1 MVQPEIFASLDIG
14 TTSIKV
20 VVAEYVNQQINVIGV
35 GHERSQGLSRG
46 VIVDIDKTVE
56 SIKRAIKKAEQ
67 KANYTINDVIVAVPS
82 NQVNIEPCYGMIA
95 VSNDN
100 REITDKDVK
109 NVLAAAKVRSVP
121 AEREIISVMPEEFIV
136 DGFDNIKDPRGMI
149 GVRLELYASLV
160 TGPKTLVHNIRRC
173 VAMAGLNIRD
183 LVVQSYANAYA
194 AMSKSEREFGTI
206 LVDMGGGQ
214 TSVSVFHDDQ
224 LKFATVDHEGGELVT
239 KDIST
244 ILNTSIENAEQIKLE
259 YGYALSKDTSDSE
272 FFPVETI
279 GKVNPERVDE
289 HYLAEIIEARERQI
303 FETLKKPLDKIEA
316 FALPG
321 GIIVTGG
328 AASLPGV
335 LDLAEEVFG
344 HEVRYYIPEYVGLRN
359 PIFTTAIGL
368 IQYVAQLDDIH
379 HLAQDYGQ
387 PIKAASTSRAS
398 QSTPARNE
406 QIASTKQT
414 ESVENYRQVKDDS
427 ANDEPSV
434 SPSNNGQNY
443 YEERPASQYD
453 ELNDETET
461 GEEESPVDKIK
472 NFFKDFFV

>member
-1 MVQPEIFASLDIG
+1 
-14 TTSIKV
+14 
-20 VVAEYVNQQINVIGV
+20 
-35 GHERSQGLSRG
+35 
-46 VIVDIDKTVE
+46 
-56 SIKRAIKKAEQ
+56 
-67 KANYTINDVIVAVPS
+67 
-82 NQVNIEPCYGMIA
+82 
-95 VSNDN
+95 
-100 REITDKDVK
+100 
-109 NVLAAAKVRSVP
+109 
-121 AEREIISVMPEEFIV
+121 
-136 DGFDNIKDPRGMI
+136 
-149 GVRLELYASLV
+149 
-160 TGPKTLVHNIRRC
+160 
-173 VAMAGLNIRD
+173 MAGLNIRD

-259 YGYALSKDTSDSE
+259 YGYALPKDTSDSE

-279 GKVNPERVDE
+279 GKANPERVDD

-328 AASLPGV
+328 AASLLGV

-379 HLAQDYGQ
+379 HLAQDKGPQTQAVSTNRTSQ
-387 PIKAASTSRAS
+387 P
-398 QSTPARNE
+398 TPARNE
-406 QIASTKQT
+406 PVASKKQT
-414 ESVENYRQVKDDS
+414 ESVDNYRQVKDDS
-427 ANDEPSV
+427 ANDHLSA
-434 SPSNNGQNY
+434 SPSNDEETY
-443 YEERPASQYD
+443 YEARPTSQYD
-453 ELNDETET
+453 DLNDETET
-461 GEEESPVDKIK
+461 GDEESPVDKIK

>member
-206 LVDMGGGQ
+206 LIDMGGGQ

-259 YGYALSKDTSDSE
+259 YGYALPKDTSDSE

-279 GKVNPERVDE
+279 GKVNPERVSE

-359 PIFTTAIGL
+359 PVFTTAVGL

-379 HLAQDYGQ
+379 HLAQD
-387 PIKAASTSRAS
+387 
-398 QSTPARNE
+398 NE
-406 QIASTKQT
+406 QLVQVAPTTRTSQPTAAPKEPVASTKQT
-414 ESVENYRQVKDDS
+414 ESVDNYKQVNDDN
-427 ANDEPSV
+427 ANDKTSV
-434 SPSNNGQNY
+434 SPSNNEQTY
-443 YEERPASQYD
+443 YEESPASQYD

>member
-206 LVDMGGGQ
+206 LIDMGGGQ

-259 YGYALSKDTSDSE
+259 YGYALPKDTSDSE

-279 GKVNPERVDE
+279 GKVNPERVSE

-359 PIFTTAIGL
+359 PVFTTAVGL

-379 HLAQDYGQ
+379 HLAQD
-387 PIKAASTSRAS
+387 
-398 QSTPARNE
+398 NE
-406 QIASTKQT
+406 QLVQVAPTTRTSQPTAAPKESVASTKQT
-414 ESVENYRQVKDDS
+414 ESVDNYKQVNDDS
-427 ANDEPSV
+427 ANDKPSV
-434 SPSNNGQNY
+434 SPSSNEQTY
-443 YEERPASQYD
+443 YEESPASQYD

>member
-214 TSVSVFHDDQ
+214 TSVSVFHDNQ

-259 YGYALSKDTSDSE
+259 YGYALPKDTSDSE

-279 GKVNPERVDE
+279 GKVNPERVSE

-359 PIFTTAIGL
+359 PVFTTAVGL

-379 HLAQDYGQ
+379 HLAQD
-387 PIKAASTSRAS
+387 
-398 QSTPARNE
+398 NE
-406 QIASTKQT
+406 QLVQVAPTTRTSQPTAAPKEPVASTKQT
-414 ESVENYRQVKDDS
+414 ESVDNYKQVNDDN
-427 ANDEPSV
+427 ANDKTSV
-434 SPSNNGQNY
+434 SPSNNEQTY
-443 YEERPASQYD
+443 YEEIPASQYD

>member
-46 VIVDIDKTVE
+46 VIVDIDKTVA
-56 SIKRAIKKAEQ
+56 SIKRAIQKAE
-67 KANYTINDVIVAVPS
+67 KKSNHTITDVIVGVPS

-95 VSNDN
+95 VSTEN

-149 GVRLELYASLV
+149 GVRLELYANLI

-173 VAMAGLNIRD
+173 VSMAGLNIKE

-194 AMSKSEREFGTI
+194 AMSQSEREFGTI

-214 TSVSVFHDDQ
+214 TSVSVFHDDL

-259 YGYALSKDTSDSE
+259 YGYALPKDTSESE

-303 FETLKKPLDKIEA
+303 FETLKKPLKKIEA

-335 LDLAEEVFG
+335 LDLAEEVFE
-344 HEVRYYIPEYVGLRN
+344 HDVRYYIPEYVGLRN
-359 PIFTTAIGL
+359 PIYTTAIGL

-379 HLAQDYGQ
+379 HLAQDNDKQVASPAKAQAQ
-387 PIKAASTSRAS
+387 PA
-398 QSTPARNE
+398 PAVR
-406 QIASTKQT
+406 QT
-414 ESVENYRQVKDDS
+414 VESVDYYSQVKDDKVTE
-427 ANDEPSV
+427 APSV
-434 SPSNNGQNY
+434 PAANQQQDY
-443 YEERPASQYD
+443 YGDAQANQYQD
-453 ELNDETET
+453 EYNDTES
-461 GEEESPVDKIK
+461 EEESSVDKIK
-472 NFFKDFFV
+472 KFFKDFFA

>member
-1 MVQPEIFASLDIG
+1 M
-14 TTSIKV
+14 
-20 VVAEYVNQQINVIGV
+20 
-35 GHERSQGLSRG
+35 
-46 VIVDIDKTVE
+46 
-56 SIKRAIKKAEQ
+56 
-67 KANYTINDVIVAVPS
+67 
-82 NQVNIEPCYGMIA
+82 
-95 VSNDN
+95 
-100 REITDKDVK
+100 
-109 NVLAAAKVRSVP
+109 
-121 AEREIISVMPEEFIV
+121 
-136 DGFDNIKDPRGMI
+136 
-149 GVRLELYASLV
+149 
-160 TGPKTLVHNIRRC
+160 
-173 VAMAGLNIRD
+173 
-183 LVVQSYANAYA
+183 
-194 AMSKSEREFGTI
+194 
-206 LVDMGGGQ
+206 
-214 TSVSVFHDDQ
+214 SVFHDDQ

-259 YGYALSKDTSDSE
+259 YGYALPKDTSDSE
-272 FFPVETI
+272 SFPVETI
-279 GKVNPERVDE
+279 GKVNPERVSE

-359 PIFTTAIGL
+359 PVFTTAVGL

-379 HLAQDYGQ
+379 HLAQD
-387 PIKAASTSRAS
+387 
-398 QSTPARNE
+398 NE
-406 QIASTKQT
+406 QLVQVAPTTRTSQPTAVPKESVASTKQT
-414 ESVENYRQVKDDS
+414 ESVDNYKQVNDDN
-427 ANDEPSV
+427 ANDKPSV
-434 SPSNNGQNY
+434 SPSNNEQTY
-443 YEERPASQYD
+443 YEESPASQYD

>member
-206 LVDMGGGQ
+206 LIDMGGGQ

-259 YGYALSKDTSDSE
+259 YGYALPKDTSDSE

-279 GKVNPERVDE
+279 GKVNPERVSE

-359 PIFTTAIGL
+359 PVFTTAVGL

-379 HLAQDYGQ
+379 HLAQD
-387 PIKAASTSRAS
+387 
-398 QSTPARNE
+398 NE
-406 QIASTKQT
+406 QLVQVAPTTRTSQPTAAPKEPVASTKQT
-414 ESVENYRQVKDDS
+414 ESVDNYKQVNDDN
-427 ANDEPSV
+427 ANDKTSV
-434 SPSNNGQNY
+434 SPSNNEQTY
-443 YEERPASQYD
+443 YEESLASQYD

-472 NFFKDFFV
+472 KFFKDFFV

>member
-206 LVDMGGGQ
+206 LIDMGGGQ

-259 YGYALSKDTSDSE
+259 YGYALPKDTSDSE

-279 GKVNPERVDE
+279 GKVNPERVSE

-359 PIFTTAIGL
+359 PVFTTAVGL

-379 HLAQDYGQ
+379 HLAQD
-387 PIKAASTSRAS
+387 
-398 QSTPARNE
+398 NE
-406 QIASTKQT
+406 QLVQVAPTTRTSQPTAAPKEPVASTKQT
-414 ESVENYRQVKDDS
+414 ESVDNYKQVNDDN
-427 ANDEPSV
+427 ANDKTSV
-434 SPSNNGQNY
+434 SPSNNEQTY
-443 YEERPASQYD
+443 YEESLASQYD

>member
-414 ESVENYRQVKDDS
+414 ESVDNYRQVKDDS

>member
-46 VIVDIDKTVE
+46 VIVDIDKTVA
-56 SIKRAIKKAEQ
+56 SIKRAIQKAE
-67 KANYTINDVIVAVPS
+67 KKSNHTITDVIVGVPS

-95 VSNDN
+95 VSTEN

-149 GVRLELYASLV
+149 GVRLELYANLI

-173 VAMAGLNIRD
+173 VSMAGLNIKE

-194 AMSKSEREFGTI
+194 AMSQSEREFGTI
-206 LVDMGGGQ
+206 LIDMGGGQ
-214 TSVSVFHDDQ
+214 TSVSVFHDDL

-259 YGYALSKDTSDSE
+259 YGYALPKDTSESE

-303 FETLKKPLDKIEA
+303 FETLKKPLKKIEA

-335 LDLAEEVFG
+335 LDLAEEVFE

-379 HLAQDYGQ
+379 HLAQDNDKQVASPVKAKAQ
-387 PIKAASTSRAS
+387 PA
-398 QSTPARNE
+398 PAVRP
-406 QIASTKQT
+406 TV
-414 ESVENYRQVKDDS
+414 ESVDNYSQVKDDKVTEAQDVPA
-427 ANDEPSV
+427 ANQQD
-434 SPSNNGQNY
+434 Y
-443 YEERPASQYD
+443 YDDDAQANQYQD
-453 ELNDETET
+453 DYNDTESD
-461 GEEESPVDKIK
+461 EEESSVDKIK
-472 NFFKDFFV
+472 KFFKDFFA

>member
-206 LVDMGGGQ
+206 LIDMGGGQ

-259 YGYALSKDTSDSE
+259 YGYALPKDTSDSE

-279 GKVNPERVDE
+279 GKVNPERVSE

-359 PIFTTAIGL
+359 PVFTTAVGL

-379 HLAQDYGQ
+379 HLAQD
-387 PIKAASTSRAS
+387 
-398 QSTPARNE
+398 NE
-406 QIASTKQT
+406 QLVQVAPTTRTSQPTAARKEPVASTKQT
-414 ESVENYRQVKDDS
+414 ESVDNYKQVNDDN
-427 ANDEPSV
+427 ANDKTSV
-434 SPSNNGQNY
+434 SPSNNEQTY
-443 YEERPASQYD
+443 YEESPASQYD

>member
-1 MVQPEIFASLDIG
+1 MVKPEIFASLDIG

-206 LVDMGGGQ
+206 LIDMGGGQ

-259 YGYALSKDTSDSE
+259 YGYALPKDTSDSE

-279 GKVNPERVDE
+279 GKVNPERVSE

-359 PIFTTAIGL
+359 PVFTTAVGL

-379 HLAQDYGQ
+379 HLAQDNEQLVQVAPTTRTSQ
-387 PIKAASTSRAS
+387 PTAAPKEPVAST
-398 QSTPARNE
+398 E
-406 QIASTKQT
+406 QT
-414 ESVENYRQVKDDS
+414 ESVDNYKQVNDDN
-427 ANDEPSV
+427 ANNKPSV
-434 SPSNNGQNY
+434 SPSNNEQTY
-443 YEERPASQYD
+443 YEEIPASQYD

>member
-1 MVQPEIFASLDIG
+1 
-14 TTSIKV
+14 
-20 VVAEYVNQQINVIGV
+20 
-35 GHERSQGLSRG
+35 
-46 VIVDIDKTVE
+46 
-56 SIKRAIKKAEQ
+56 KRAIKKAEQ
-67 KANYTINDVIVAVPS
+67 KANYTINDVIVAVPR

-206 LVDMGGGQ
+206 LIDMGGGQ

-244 ILNTSIENAEQIKLE
+244 ILNTSIENDEQIKLE
-259 YGYALSKDTSDSE
+259 YGYALPKDTSDSE
-272 FFPVETI
+272 SFPVETI
-279 GKVNPERVDE
+279 GKVNPERVSE

-303 FETLKKPLDKIEA
+303 CETLKKPLDKIEA

-359 PIFTTAIGL
+359 PVFTTAVGL

-379 HLAQDYGQ
+379 HLAQD
-387 PIKAASTSRAS
+387 
-398 QSTPARNE
+398 NE
-406 QIASTKQT
+406 QLVQVAPTTRTSQPTAVPKESVASTKQT
-414 ESVENYRQVKDDS
+414 ESVDNYKQVNDDN
-427 ANDEPSV
+427 ANDKPSV
-434 SPSNNGQNY
+434 SPSNNEQTY
-443 YEERPASQYD
+443 YEESPASQYD

>member
-1 MVQPEIFASLDIG
+1 MSAHKAS
-14 TTSIKV
+14 
-20 VVAEYVNQQINVIGV
+20 
-35 GHERSQGLSRG
+35 
-46 VIVDIDKTVE
+46 VDIDKTVE

-206 LVDMGGGQ
+206 LIDMGGGQ

-244 ILNTSIENAEQIKLE
+244 ILNTSIENAEQIKIE
-259 YGYALSKDTSDSE
+259 YGYALPKDTSDSE

-279 GKVNPERVDE
+279 GKVNPERVSE

-359 PIFTTAIGL
+359 PIFTTAVGL

-379 HLAQDYGQ
+379 HLAQD
-387 PIKAASTSRAS
+387 
-398 QSTPARNE
+398 NE
-406 QIASTKQT
+406 QLVQVAPTTRTSQPTAAPKEPVASTKQT
-414 ESVENYRQVKDDS
+414 ELVDNYKQVNDDN
-427 ANDEPSV
+427 ANDKPSV
-434 SPSNNGQNY
+434 SPSNNEKTY
-443 YEERPASQYD
+443 YEESPASQYD

>member
-206 LVDMGGGQ
+206 LIDMGGGQ

-259 YGYALSKDTSDSE
+259 YGYALPKDTSDSE

-279 GKVNPERVDE
+279 GKVNPERVSE

-359 PIFTTAIGL
+359 PIFTTAVGL
-368 IQYVAQLDDIH
+368 IQYVSQLDDIH
-379 HLAQDYGQ
+379 HLAQDNGQ
-387 PIKAASTSRAS
+387 QVQVAPTTRTSQPTAA
-398 QSTPARNE
+398 PKE
-406 QIASTKQT
+406 PVASTKQT
-414 ESVENYRQVKDDS
+414 ESVDNYKQVKDDS
-427 ANDEPSV
+427 ANDKPSV
-434 SPSNNGQNY
+434 SPSNNEQTY

>member
-136 DGFDNIKDPRGMI
+136 DGFDNIKEPRGMI

-414 ESVENYRQVKDDS
+414 ESVDNYRQVKDDS

>member
-206 LVDMGGGQ
+206 LIDMGGGQ

-259 YGYALSKDTSDSE
+259 YGYALPKDTSDSE

-279 GKVNPERVDE
+279 GKVNPERVSE

-359 PIFTTAIGL
+359 PVFTTAVGL

-379 HLAQDYGQ
+379 HLAQD
-387 PIKAASTSRAS
+387 
-398 QSTPARNE
+398 NE
-406 QIASTKQT
+406 QLVQVAPTTRTSQPTAAPKEPVASTKQT
-414 ESVENYRQVKDDS
+414 ESVDNYKQVNDDN
-427 ANDEPSV
+427 ANDKPSV
-434 SPSNNGQNY
+434 SPSSNEQTY
-443 YEERPASQYD
+443 YEESPASQYD

>member
-414 ESVENYRQVKDDS
+414 ESVDNYRQVKDDS
-427 ANDEPSV
+427 ANDDPSV

>member
-206 LVDMGGGQ
+206 LIDMGGGQ

-259 YGYALSKDTSDSE
+259 YGYALPKDTSDSE

-279 GKVNPERVDE
+279 GKVNPERVSE

-359 PIFTTAIGL
+359 PIFTTAVGL

-379 HLAQDYGQ
+379 HLAQD
-387 PIKAASTSRAS
+387 
-398 QSTPARNE
+398 NE
-406 QIASTKQT
+406 QLVQVAPTTRTSQPTAAPKESVASTKQT
-414 ESVENYRQVKDDS
+414 ESVDNYKQVNDDN
-427 ANDEPSV
+427 ANDKPSV
-434 SPSNNGQNY
+434 SPSSNEQTY
-443 YEERPASQYD
+443 YEESPASQYD

>member
-214 TSVSVFHDDQ
+214 TSVSVFHDNQ

-259 YGYALSKDTSDSE
+259 YGYALPKDTSDSE

-279 GKVNPERVDE
+279 GKVKPERVSE

-359 PIFTTAIGL
+359 PVFTTAVGL

-379 HLAQDYGQ
+379 HLAQD
-387 PIKAASTSRAS
+387 
-398 QSTPARNE
+398 NE
-406 QIASTKQT
+406 QLVQVAPTTRTSQPTAAPKEPVASTKQT
-414 ESVENYRQVKDDS
+414 ESVDNYKQVNDDNAS
-427 ANDEPSV
+427 DKPSV
-434 SPSNNGQNY
+434 SPSNNEQTY
-443 YEERPASQYD
+443 YEEIPASQYD